1 MKQYKK
7 DFITAALDNNVLKF
21 GDFTLKSGRKSPYFF
36 NTGHFDSGSTL
47 ALLGK
52 AYASAIVDHGLQ
64 FEILFGPAYKGIP
77 IASAVAIAMFNEYN
91 IDISFCFNRKEQ
103 KDHGEGGI
111 TFGADLAGRALII
124 DDVISAGTS
133 VKESNTLISGSSAKL
148 AGICVALDRQERG
161 SNHLSAIQEVA
172 TSYDVPVISIISLA
186 DIIEFVAEVG
196 EYTEKIGAI
205 RQYQKE
211 YGI

>member
-7 DFITAALDNNVLKF
+7 NFITAALDNNVLKF
-21 GDFTLKSGRKSPYFF
+21 GNFTLKSGRESPYFF
-36 NTGHFDSGSTL
+36 NTGHFDSGSAL

-52 AYASAIVDHGLQ
+52 AYASAIVDHNLK

-77 IASAVAIAMFNEYN
+77 IASAVAIALLNEYN
-91 IDISFCFNRKEQ
+91 IDISFCFNRKEP

-111 TFGADLAGRALII
+111 TFGADLAGQTLII

-133 VKESNTLISGSSAKL
+133 VKQSHELIHESGATL

-161 SNHLSAIQEVA
+161 SGPLSAIQEV
-172 TSYDVPVISIISLA
+172 TTRYNVPVISIISLA
-186 DIIEFVAEVG
+186 DIIDYVGEVE
-196 EYTEKIGAI
+196 EYTENLEAI
-205 RQYQKE
+205 RQYQIE

>member
-7 DFITAALDNNVLKF
+7 NFITAALDNNVLKF
-21 GDFTLKSGRKSPYFF
+21 GNFTLKSGRESPYFF
-36 NTGHFDSGSTL
+36 NTGHFDSGSAL

-52 AYASAIVDHGLQ
+52 AYASAIVDHNLK

-77 IASAVAIAMFNEYN
+77 IASAVAIALLSEYN
-91 IDISFCFNRKEQ
+91 IDISFCFNRKEP

-111 TFGADLAGRALII
+111 TFGADLAGQTLII

-133 VKESNTLISGSSAKL
+133 VKQSHELIHESGATL

-161 SNHLSAIQEVA
+161 SGRLSAIQEV
-172 TSYDVPVISIISLA
+172 TTRYNVPVISIISLT
-186 DIIEFVAEVG
+186 DIIDFVGEVE
-196 EYTEKIGAI
+196 EYTENLEAI
-205 RQYQKE
+205 RQYQIE